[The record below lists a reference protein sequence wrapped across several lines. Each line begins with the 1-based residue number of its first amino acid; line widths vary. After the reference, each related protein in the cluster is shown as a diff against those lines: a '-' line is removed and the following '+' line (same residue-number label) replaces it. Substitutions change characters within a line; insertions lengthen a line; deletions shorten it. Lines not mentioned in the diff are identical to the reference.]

1 MRSTGWSE
9 GFAVAGGPKPQNL
22 HWIGVG
28 DQHNYYGLELW
39 QYLQSHLVR
48 FSKHMYFYVYLV
60 LNFGATMLKLL
71 KLSHFFC
78 TNL

>member
-60 LNFGATMLKLL
+60 LNSGAVALKLL
-71 KLSHFFC
+71 KLSYF
-78 TNL
+78 LY